1 MSWSS
6 RNVDKLS
13 KQLYQIAFR
22 QYVKLSL
29 MSSRK
34 RESNLIGIT
43 LCKQFVNRIT
53 NHDFSTDSLIRYRC
67 IATLNKVSRYFC
79 IHLIFLERNDCTF
92 IIKYWVDLHSP
103 RETYKLYR
111 SYIANWTHI
120 KYIRRKI

>member
-67 IATLNKVSRYFC
+67 IHIATLNKVSRYFC
-79 IHLIFLERNDCTF
+79 IHLILLERSDCTF
-92 IIKYWVDLHSP
+92 TLSIGLTYIP
-103 RETYKLYR
+103 REKLINLIGVTLPIGR
-111 SYIANWTHI
+111 I
-120 KYIRRKI
+120 